1 MKPTELTGMFGSVV
15 RLELRPLHGETFDGT
30 VTAGLEALLTSSPEL
45 GPTLKVGERGFRV
58 SGQDPRARRRIED
71 VIKRDPPRIAWSVQT
86 DGGPAI
92 CSAGWLQVHG
102 FGVVRTS
109 WNSSKLV
116 SRTIAEAR
124 RQQTLT
130 PQTYSIL
137 HAIDLAERIE
147 TEILPSLRSGYVVLA
162 DRYVF
167 TALAR
172 DAARGVQRDWLWNLY
187 GFAVRPDLSIY
198 LRIDTA
204 LSLERIRG
212 VGGEASE
219 AEALASAAAAGPLA
233 SFPLFQDAVTQE
245 YERLGSIYPLQVLEA
260 SVPIRAQQLVLRR
273 LVGALLGIDAANANG
288 SSQ

>member
-1 MKPTELTGMFGSVV
+1 MSAD
-15 RLELRPLHGETFDGT
+15 ETSTT
-30 VTAGLEALLTSSPEL
+30 VTWPAGRLLPDE
-45 GPTLKVGERGFRV
+45 
-58 SGQDPRARRRIED
+58 PRAWPTHGLPGWLISIDGVDGSGRATQIELL
-71 VIKRDPPRIAWSVQT
+71 
-86 DGGPAI
+86 
-92 CSAGWLQVHG
+92 SAWLQVHG

-116 SRTIAEAR
+116 SRTITEAR

-172 DAARGVQRDWLWNLY
+172 DAARGVERDWLWNLY
-187 GFAVRPDLSIY
+187 GFAVRPDVSVY
-198 LRIDTA
+198 LRIDTT

-212 VGGEASE
+212 IGGEASE
-219 AEALASAAAAGPLA
+219 AEALASAEAAGPLA
-233 SFPLFQDAVTQE
+233 SFPAFQDAVTRE
-245 YERLGSIYPLQVLEA
+245 YERLGTIYPLQVLEA
-260 SVPIRAQQLVLRR
+260 SVPIRPQQLVLRS
-273 LVGALLGIDAANANG
+273 LVGALLGIDGADG
-288 SSQ
+288 GVR